1 MPTNATMG
9 PKATIRELTESEKYI
24 RRLNDLNDQIQRQ
37 AQIVADAERAAGAVL
52 PIDIDRNTE
61 MTKAKFREIDKLRA
75 LEKSYAETVH
85 SHKIAVEK
93 AAREEERHALKN
105 KIRP

>member
-1 MPTNATMG
+1 MS
-9 PKATIRELTESEKYI
+9 PKATIRELTENEKYI

-37 AQIVADAERAAGAVL
+37 AQIVADAERAAAALL